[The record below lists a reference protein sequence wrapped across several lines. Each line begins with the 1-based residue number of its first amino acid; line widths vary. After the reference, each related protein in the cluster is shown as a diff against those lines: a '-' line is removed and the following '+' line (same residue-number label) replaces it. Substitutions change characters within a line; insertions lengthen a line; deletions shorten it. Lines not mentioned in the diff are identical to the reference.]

1 MLHKFEKFDNKL
13 QEYEVLIAAKKNLN
27 TDKIIDIVVE
37 FEDQYRSLDLQL
49 MRLRGFNAC
58 TRLSIILNYWVNS
71 DSKVSDDQLNKL
83 LKLKSLLVSIYLS
96 SFDADQKI
104 LKRSYDPKNNYK
116 QNLTKLLL
124 LISIN
129 NLNQQLF
136 SAYLKIPEKH
146 AFHFS
151 VAWISERAQM
161 TKAARVYN
169 QKLINSFESF
179 KNLEIEPEDFS
190 ALCTA
195 YMFTTYSNS
204 IGKDNIKTTINELI
218 SNTIKRHNSHDK
230 ITTSKKCF
238 SEKLTLLIVHE
249 KFSHNHVMVRCF
261 LDVLNCLMTDIEL
274 LHVSCEDE
282 CVQDTNDEISTA
294 VSCNGNFRTAIN
306 IVKEADPDI
315 ILYPSLGMHP
325 LAIMLSG
332 LRLAPLQL
340 QLFGHP
346 SPSFSKEIDGS
357 FLNSLNFQSHGLE
370 KCSQKIAFR
379 GGVEIEMETGVYG
392 FNQKH
397 KPISDVNGK
406 TNICINGK
414 TMKLSPAFIE
424 FLSKVSWPDNIQMNF
439 FPAEQGYLFIKT
451 ENLIKQFFPSCIVHP
466 LAHYSEYLVNLST
479 QDLAIC
485 PFPFGNTNGIV
496 DSIKIGLPTFALKG
510 KDICSS
516 GEMELLI
523 NAGLEEFLFD
533 TEQKLNFAIT
543 KFLSEDEYKR
553 DMTDLFR
560 QKSHEFLMKNDPLKA
575 RKIRSEDWLDW
586 IKTHVQAYCSTHRP
600 KAQNHE
606 VL

>member
-1 MLHKFEKFDNKL
+1 MLHTFEKFDNIL
-13 QEYEVLIAAKKNLN
+13 QEYEVLIAAKKTID
-27 TDKIIDIVVE
+27 TDKIIDIVAE
-37 FEDQYRSLDLQL
+37 FEELYRSLDLKL

-58 TRLSIILNYWVNS
+58 TRISIILSYWVNS
-71 DSKVSDDQLNKL
+71 NSELSVDELNRL
-83 LKLKSLLVSIYLS
+83 LKLKNLLVSIYLS
-96 SFDADQKI
+96 GFDADQKI

-129 NLNQQLF
+129 NLNQELF

-146 AFHFS
+146 AFNFS
-151 VAWISERAQM
+151 VAWIGERLQM

-169 QKLINSFESF
+169 QKLINNFERF
-179 KNLEIEPEDFS
+179 KNLEIEPEDFQ
-190 ALCTA
+190 ALCIT
-195 YMFTTYSNS
+195 YMYTTYSNS
-204 IGKDNIKTTINELI
+204 VGKDNIKSTINELI
-218 SNTIKRHNSHDK
+218 SNTIKRYNSHDK
-230 ITTSKKCF
+230 ITTSKKSF
-238 SEKLTLLIVHE
+238 SEKLRLLIVHE
-249 KFSHNHVMVRCF
+249 KFSQNHVMVRCF
-261 LDVLNCLMTDIEL
+261 LGVFNSLMTNVEL
-274 LHVSCEDE
+274 IHVSCEDQF
-282 CVQDTNDEISTA
+282 VQDKNNKISTIA
-294 VSCNGNFRTAIN
+294 SCNGNFKTAIK

-325 LAIMLSG
+325 VAIMLSG

-357 FLNSLNFQSHGLE
+357 FLNSINVQSQGPE
-370 KCSQKIAFR
+370 KCTQKIAFR

-392 FNQKH
+392 FNRKH
-397 KPISDVNGK
+397 TPISDVNGK
-406 TNICINGK
+406 TSICVNGK
-414 TMKLSPAFIE
+414 SMKLSPAFME
-424 FLSKVSWPDNIQMNF
+424 FLSKILWPDNIQINF
-439 FPAEQGYLFIKT
+439 FPGEQGCDFIKT
-451 ENLIKQFFPSCIVHP
+451 ENLIRQFFPTCIVHP

-510 KDICSS
+510 KDICSA

-523 NAGLEEFLFD
+523 TAGLEEFLFD
-533 TEQKLNFAIT
+533 TEHEMNVAIA

-560 QKSHEFLMKNDPLKA
+560 RKSHEFLIKNDPFKA
-575 RKIRSEDWLDW
+575 REIRSQDWLDW
-586 IKTHVQAYCSTHRP
+586 IETHVQTCRSNFSP
-600 KAQNHE
+600 KAQNLE
-606 VL
+606 LL

>member
-1 MLHKFEKFDNKL
+1 MLDTFEKFDNKL
-13 QEYEVLIAAKKNLN
+13 QEYEVLIAAKKIIN
-27 TDKIIDIVVE
+27 TDTIIDIVDD
-37 FEDQYRSLDLQL
+37 FEGLYRSLDLKL

-58 TRLSIILNYWVNS
+58 TRISIILSYWVNS
-71 DSKVSDDQLNKL
+71 DSEVSVDELNRL
-83 LKLKSLLVSIYLS
+83 LKLKNLLVSIYLS
-96 SFDADQKI
+96 GFDADQKI
-104 LKRSYDPKNNYK
+104 LKRSYDQKNNYK

-129 NLNQQLF
+129 NLNQELF

-146 AFHFS
+146 AFKFS
-151 VAWISERAQM
+151 VAWIGERSQM

-169 QKLINSFESF
+169 QKLINSFERF
-179 KNLEIEPEDFS
+179 ENLEIEPEDFG
-190 ALCTA
+190 ALCIA

-204 IGKDNIKTTINELI
+204 VGKDDIKATINKLI
-218 SNTIKRHNSHDK
+218 SNTIKRYNSHDE
-230 ITTSKKCF
+230 ITTSKKSF
-238 SEKLTLLIVHE
+238 SEKLRLLIVHE
-249 KFSHNHVMVRCF
+249 KFAHNHVMVRCF
-261 LDVLNCLMTDIEL
+261 LDVLNSLNTDIEVI
-274 LHVSCEDE
+274 HVSCEDQF
-282 CVQDTNDEISTA
+282 VQDSNDKIPTTA
-294 VSCNGNFRTAIN
+294 SCKGNFRTAIN
-306 IVKEADPDI
+306 IVKEGDPDI

-325 LAIMLSG
+325 IAIMLSG

-357 FLNSLNFQSHGLE
+357 FLNSLNFLSHGPE
-370 KCSQKIAFR
+370 KCTQKMAFK
-379 GGVEIEMETGVYG
+379 GGVEIETETGVYG
-392 FNQKH
+392 FSRQH
-397 KPISDVNGK
+397 QPISDVNGK

-414 TMKLSPAFIE
+414 TMKLSPAFME
-424 FLSKVSWPDNIQMNF
+424 FLSKILWPDNIQMNF
-439 FPAEQGYLFIKT
+439 FPAEQGCDFIKT
-451 ENLIKQFFPSCIVHP
+451 ENLIRQFFPSCIVHP

-496 DSIKIGLPTFALKG
+496 DSIKIGLPTFALRG

-523 NAGLEEFLFD
+523 TAGLEEFLFD
-533 TEQKLNFAIT
+533 TEHKMNVAIA

-560 QKSHEFLMKNDPLKA
+560 RKSHEFMKKNDPLKA
-575 RKIRSEDWLDW
+575 REIRSQDWLDW
-586 IKTHVQAYCSTHRP
+586 IEAHVQACRSNLSP
-600 KAQNHE
+600 KAKNLE